1 MARAFFPKIHAPYIG
16 IEGLTRKDRSMADD
30 LDTEI
35 ERRWEGVVK
44 LAREIEDS
52 LDYQAEEIQDYSAR
66 AFELRKKIRRLIWRE
81 DSTSFSDAF
90 EEAERF
96 AKLEGLDRTY
106 LENVV
111 SYAETLSQTLREI
124 EELEGEREVVHFS
137 SKNPCALQR

>member
-1 MARAFFPKIHAPYIG
+1 M
-16 IEGLTRKDRSMADD
+16 SDD

-44 LAREIEDS
+44 LACDIEDS

-81 DSTSFSDAF
+81 DNTSFSDAF

-96 AKLEGLDRTY
+96 TKLEGLDRTY

-111 SYAETLSQTLREI
+111 SYAETLAQTLREL
-124 EELEGEREVVHFS
+124 EELEGEREVS
-137 SKNPCALQR
+137 R